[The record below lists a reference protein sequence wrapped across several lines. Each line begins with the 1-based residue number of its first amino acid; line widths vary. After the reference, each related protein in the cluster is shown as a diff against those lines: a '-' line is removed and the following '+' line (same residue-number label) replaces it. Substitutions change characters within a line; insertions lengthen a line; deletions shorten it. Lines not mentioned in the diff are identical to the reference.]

1 VVSKDQELSFRY
13 GSEVRVISLAIDTP
27 CETLLP
33 KSLPPL
39 KDPACAVREA
49 LAHQSARLGG

>member
-1 VVSKDQELSFRY
+1 MSKDQELSFRY